1 MISAGS
7 PDRFCFAASRLGD
20 GTVEGDDGIRT
31 ILDRSH
37 SFDSSVGRNMVQARI
52 PGSSPTA
59 IRGPGAELASGLRRA
74 K

>member
-31 ILDRSH
+31 ILDRC
-37 SFDSSVGRNMVQARI
+37 
-52 PGSSPTA
+52 T
-59 IRGPGAELASGLRRA
+59 LL
-74 K
+74 